1 MGRKIIIWFVI
12 FTVLLLIVPFFWG
25 TYNRL
30 IKREENVKMAW
41 SQVENQYQRQ
51 ADLIMNLVE
60 TVKGYASHEQETF
73 RQVIEARATAT
84 NTNIESDQLNAENL
98 QQFSEKQAELSYA
111 LSRLIMIVEN
121 YPDLKANENF
131 IMLQGQLEGTE
142 NRIGVERKRF
152 NETVRVYNTYRRR
165 FPKNLVVGLFG
176 FEKQD
181 YFESAPDSDTK
192 PDVKF

>member
-41 SQVENQYQRQ
+41 SQVENQYQRR

-73 RQVIEARATAT
+73 RQVIEARANAT

-131 IMLQGQLEGTE
+131 I
-142 NRIGVERKRF
+142 RIVKYITQICQR
-152 NETVRVYNTYRRR
+152 
-165 FPKNLVVGLFG
+165 PLFG
-176 FEKQD
+176 QKSPQYIANLCFNMYIYVNVFLANKSNPVCPVNLH
-181 YFESAPDSDTK
+181 FSA
-192 PDVKF
+192 F

>member
-41 SQVENQYQRQ
+41 SQVENQYQRR

-73 RQVIEARATAT
+73 RQVIEARANAT

-98 QQFSEKQAELSYA
+98 QQFSEKQAELS
-111 LSRLIMIVEN
+111 I
-121 YPDLKANENF
+121 ANSMSF
-131 IMLQGQLEGTE
+131 
-142 NRIGVERKRF
+142 
-152 NETVRVYNTYRRR
+152 
-165 FPKNLVVGLFG
+165 
-176 FEKQD
+176 
-181 YFESAPDSDTK
+181 S
-192 PDVKF
+192 